1 LIIMADSEAVISSVA
16 QRQLNLAANALLPS

>member
-1 LIIMADSEAVISSVA
+1 MADSEAVISSVA